1 MNGAVQKMPVSK
13 FGAKKAPGKGVFFVC
28 AVGKGRYC
36 KKAGSTVYPMKEVV
50 T

>member
-1 MNGAVQKMPVSK
+1 MGEQAGIQNLCKEGSRE
-13 FGAKKAPGKGVFFVC
+13 GVFFVR
-28 AVGKGRYC
+28 AVGKGAVC